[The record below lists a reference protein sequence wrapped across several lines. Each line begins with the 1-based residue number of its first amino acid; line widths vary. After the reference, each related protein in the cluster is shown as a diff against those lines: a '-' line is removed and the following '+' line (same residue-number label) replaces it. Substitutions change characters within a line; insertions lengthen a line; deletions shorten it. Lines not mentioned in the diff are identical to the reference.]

1 MVRAF
6 SAIDIEKEEVLNKL
20 ERAQRN
26 LDLGFSAVSADKMH
40 ITLEFFQDIDQ
51 KQVSKIQQALENV
64 EIKPFNIELKGVGAF
79 PSEDHI
85 RVIWADVRS
94 EKIYKLHGQ
103 SKLHNVSSDNK
114 HDFKPHVTLLRVD
127 NISPKKKVKLR
138 RTLNEHKQ
146 TTFGTVKVDKIKMF
160 ESSINQESSTYSEI
174 STHHL

>member
-6 SAIDIEKEEVLNKL
+6 SAIDVEKEEVLDKL

-26 LDLGFSAVSADKMH
+26 LNLGFSTVSTDKMH

-51 KQVSKIQQALENV
+51 KQISRIQQTLENV
-64 EIKPFNIELKGVGAF
+64 EIKPFNIELKGIGAF

-94 EKIYKLHGQ
+94 EKIYKLHRQ
-103 SKLHNVSSDNK
+103 SKLYDISSDNK
-114 HDFKPHVTLLRVD
+114 HKFKPHVTLLRVE
-127 NISPKKKVKLR
+127 NISPRKKAKLR
-138 RTLNEHKQ
+138 KTLNDHKE
-146 TTFGTVKVDKIKMF
+146 TSFGTVKVDKIKMF